1 MKRCITSKRKKIQF
15 FELRDYGFFSSLLFF
30 LYVIPNVTIW
40 LERIRTRGWI
50 TYNCAQKVSWFW
62 VLDKEKYQRVCGDRG
77 GQRRDP
83 GVKCSGK
90 EWMVFLEY
98 LRVVKDERERWKGGG
113 TTADGQ
119 WPEEQRGQETRNMER
134 LFAMVDKRTLDVFH
148 CQHFVSLNF
157 VASPP
162 LPPSYDTNRRTIL
175 DRTKFVRKFVSLS
188 PE

>member
-1 MKRCITSKRKKIQF
+1 M
-15 FELRDYGFFSSLLFF
+15 
-30 LYVIPNVTIW
+30 
-40 LERIRTRGWI
+40 
-50 TYNCAQKVSWFW
+50 
-62 VLDKEKYQRVCGDRG
+62 
-77 GQRRDP
+77 
-83 GVKCSGK
+83 KCSGK

-157 VASPP
+157 VASLPP
-162 LPPSYDTNRRTIL
+162 LLPPL
-175 DRTKFVRKFVSLS
+175 L
-188 PE
+188 